1 MFVDKS
7 AVEIYFQDGRE
18 VLSSRIYQN
27 EGSTNLNILSYN
39 GEINI
44 ITNLIVYSMGGIN
57 YGR

>member
-18 VLSSRIYQN
+18 VLSSRIYPN
-27 EGSTNLNILSYN
+27 EDSTNLNILSYN
-39 GEINI
+39 GKIN